1 MGGGGWGAS
10 MGGGGWGRF
19 DSLNLLWFAP
29 VNRYAGWVGGMF
41 PRDSEGAT
49 SESWE
54 GSLHVGEL
62 GSESGSVSRD
72 QFRAQTKQHNL

>member
-1 MGGGGWGAS
+1 

-19 DSLNLLWFAP
+19 DSLNLLCFAP

-54 GSLHVGEL
+54 GSLHTGKPGMEF
-62 GSESGSVSRD
+62 GSVSTY
-72 QFRAQTKQHNL
+72 QFRAHTKRQNLRN